1 MSIWNEDSGYYC
13 LLIAIFCEVN
23 VTEAKLIYKYG
34 PAHPVSR
41 RIFRKKI
48 RMEGVENMKKET
60 IGNAMY
66 RMRKAGYTLDEIS
79 NVFGCYPST
88 VKRRIEKE
96 KKRKEA

>member
-66 RMRKAGYTLDEIS
+66 RRNDGAGRAARS
-79 NVFGCYPST
+79 M
-88 VKRRIEKE
+88 
-96 KKRKEA
+96 EAGICPAVL

>member
-1 MSIWNEDSGYYC
+1 
-13 LLIAIFCEVN
+13 
-23 VTEAKLIYKYG
+23 
-34 PAHPVSR
+34 
-41 RIFRKKI
+41 
-48 RMEGVENMKKET
+48 MEGVENMKKET